1 MDLWLT
7 TASCSPSCTR
17 VDYPDHPVT
26 AARSAHNQLSEARA
40 HRRFV
45 WTLSTRPATTIVS
58 VQETGFQIQMLGCK
72 KFPGH
77 YFELFC
83 FAKFEKPD
91 ILLPVY
97 PDDSGKELA
106 TVLSYLTGRSLSR
119 EEIWTAMELPRSTY
133 YDQLDKGTLITADNL
148 RVAAA
153 NLGIN
158 RAELLT
164 RYRFIRPE
172 EVTALA
178 EEIRGGALLPHG
190 SANGHVKVAAHPT
203 TKIAE
208 WRPRHDAPPL

>member
-1 MDLWLT
+1 MPRIW
-7 TASCSPSCTR
+7 
-17 VDYPDHPVT
+17 
-26 AARSAHNQLSEARA
+26 
-40 HRRFV
+40 
-45 WTLSTRPATTIVS
+45 I
-58 VQETGFQIQMLGCK
+58 I
-72 KFPGH
+72 
-77 YFELFC
+77 LF
-83 FAKFEKPD
+83 
-91 ILLPVY
+91 PVY

-106 TVLSYLTGRSLSR
+106 TVLSYLAGRSLSR

-164 RYRFIRPE
+164 RYRFIDPE
-172 EVTALA
+172 EITALA
-178 EEIRGGALLPHG
+178 EEIRGGALMPHG
-190 SANGHVKVAAHPT
+190 STAIRLKTVQP